1 MNSSRNFIQ
10 YNSQI
15 RHMLKSMLQNRTVTM
30 LHTRTFERVDMS
42 CRFMGPRKLYSP
54 LTWSM
59 CNYAKKAGKDKKGIC
74 HSPLNIE
81 VTGSVKGQDWA
92 KISITFV
99 IIFWLVGWLMMFN
112 ATFNNISVL
121 YRGSQFY

>member
-1 MNSSRNFIQ
+1 
-10 YNSQI
+10 
-15 RHMLKSMLQNRTVTM
+15 MLQNRTVTM

-74 HSPLNIE
+74 HFPLNIE
-81 VTGSVKGQDWA
+81 VTCSVKDQDWA